1 MLNLFSNDG
10 GIKKKVKY
18 IGDYYKVCLE
28 KNKEYEAK
36 LNNDGFLEIYIDAM
50 EDVFQFT
57 PEQFEIVEAKEAQ

>member
-1 MLNLFSNDG
+1 M
-10 GIKKKVKY
+10 KVKY